1 MPRTAVHPGKVLAEE
16 LDTLGVTPTE
26 LARQIEVPPNR
37 ISQIINGKR
46 AITGDTSVRLAHW
59 FGTQPEFWLNLQTAY
74 DVKQAERHLGVAVR
88 RLPTKAHRI
97 PTATPHRTKAA
108 T

>member
-1 MPRTAVHPGKVLAEE
+1 MSRTAVHPGKVLAEE
-16 LDTLGVTPTE
+16 LDALGVTPTE

-46 AITGDTSVRLAHW
+46 AITGDTSLRLAHW
-59 FGTQPEFWLNLQTAY
+59 FGMQAEFWLNLQTAY
-74 DVKQAERHLGVAVR
+74 DVKQAERHLGAAVR
-88 RLPTKAHRI
+88 RLPTKTHRI
-97 PTATPHRTKAA
+97 PTARPHRTKAA

>member
-1 MPRTAVHPGKVLAEE
+1 MPRPVVRPGKVLAEE
-16 LDTLGVTPTE
+16 LQSLGVTPTE

-46 AITGDTSVRLAHW
+46 AITGDTAVRLAHW
-59 FGTQPEFWLNLQTAY
+59 FGTHPEFWLNLQSTY
-74 DVKQAERHLGVAVR
+74 ELRQAERHLGASVR
-88 RLPTKAHRI
+88 RLPTKAHRLAQS
-97 PTATPHRTKAA
+97 PSSRPKAA